1 MEKSSQRRSSI
12 SDCAFRHR
20 YIRHRYRLVRVDRLV
35 VDRVP
40 LQSLDAIGQIAAE
53 DPDRSLGSPRRR
65 VCDASRACPTRM
77 GFEPRWLKNFGAVPS
92 YSLVVTACM
101 ARIDVNADPNGEA
114 HSALVGAAIEQL
126 QRWLP
131 GRVVAVYVEQQ
142 FTEPAVA
149 RVSLES
155 QARPADGFSL
165 ELRFASWLSTGG
177 AAALRPVPTF
187 LLPWLKVPK
196 ALVVPLSVDGLQRGA
211 IVVEASKLGRR
222 ELDAIARLESE
233 LSDKLAEIE
242 HSAPQGKNSE
252 RVRFAHSVRRI
263 RTLV

>member
-1 MEKSSQRRSSI
+1 
-12 SDCAFRHR
+12 
-20 YIRHRYRLVRVDRLV
+20 
-35 VDRVP
+35 VP
-40 LQSLDAIGQIAAE
+40 LQSLDTIGQIAAE
-53 DPDRSLGSPRRR
+53 APDRSLGPTGERM
-65 VCDASRACPTRM
+65 CDASRASPTRI
-77 GFEPRWLKNFGAVPS
+77 GFEPRWLKNFYAVPS
-92 YSLVVTACM
+92 YSLVVIACI

-114 HSALVGAAIEQL
+114 HSALVGTAIEQL
-126 QRWLP
+126 QKWLP
-131 GRVVAVYVEQQ
+131 GRAVAVYVEQQ

-149 RVSLES
+149 RVSPES
-155 QARPADGFSL
+155 QARPVDGFSL

-177 AAALRPVPTF
+177 SAALRTVPTF

-211 IVVEASKLGRR
+211 IIVEASQLGRR
-222 ELDAIARLESE
+222 ELDAIARLEIE

-242 HSAPQGKNSE
+242 HSAPQGANSE